1 VTADPM
7 VLRAEVDCSSGT
19 YVRTLAADLGH
30 LLGGGAHL
38 RNLRRTAI
46 GSFTL
51 DEATTIEAAEPLPM
65 SEALR
70 DLHRVT
76 VDDEV
81 AALVRNGRVLD
92 LDALGVAGDPPWPLL
107 SGDGTLLGVYEPV
120 ADGRA
125 KPTVVIPG

>member
-1 VTADPM
+1 VSA
-7 VLRAEVDCSSGT
+7 
-19 YVRTLAADLGH
+19 RTLAADLGH

-51 DEATTIEAAEPLPM
+51 DEATTIEGATPLPM
-65 SEALR
+65 PEALR
-70 DLHRVT
+70 DLARVT
-76 VDDEV
+76 VSDEV

-92 LDALGVAGDPPWPLL
+92 VAALGVAGDPPWPLL
-107 SGDGTLLGVYEPV
+107 AGDGSLLAVYEPV

-125 KPTVVIPG
+125 KPTVVIPA